1 MGPTSETLMTSHKR
15 TKLTLSSVLTGLP
28 VLASGLA
35 ILSSLACTPYERRT
49 GEYSAGAVDP
59 LKFAAPYLGR
69 GGTGK
74 MPGMGVFAFAK
85 AYANGKDVLYYPLAF
100 NGRQA
105 RTADAMGKPL
115 DQLDLNYLKPPLG
128 YVFDPT
134 ATETAPDS
142 AKCQK
147 PEGYVFDQQRDAVR
161 YDRQGNIFTAL
172 PIDSTTPGSTTYVPI
187 INEVAVTS
195 NGNPCQDIKSE
206 ATLVKRSDVSLDL
219 IPPPEGVVDAL
230 PTGKPGILFRAFA
243 IIDPAAEVT
252 TPKPMGGGN
261 GAPEECGPET
271 DAICKQFH
279 MLGIGPQR
287 WGWFKQYLLAY
298 LDGGNI
304 PLQVINPPG
313 KQRVATQNL
322 YVPTSALFW
331 NPETKQ
337 FEEKGVPGPGVGPDV
352 FEYRRGEAGYS
363 PICRIWTFD
372 PVDVND
378 PTKLEKKASDVQ
390 SPKDTGKYTY
400 CLQAPPS

>member
-1 MGPTSETLMTSHKR
+1 MGPSSKTARFPGSKR
-15 TKLTLSSVLTGLP
+15 TKLTLSSVFAGAVP
-28 VLASGLA
+28 S
-35 ILSSLACTPYERRT
+35 LSVGVALSLSLGCSPYERRS
-49 GEYSAGAVDP
+49 GEYNAGAVDP
-59 LKFAAPYLGR
+59 LKFATPYLGK
-69 GGTGK
+69 GGSGK
-74 MPGMGVFAFAK
+74 MPGMGRFEFAK
-85 AYANGKDVLYYPLAF
+85 AYANGKDVLYFPLAF

-105 RTADAMGKPL
+105 KASDP
-115 DQLDLNYLKPPLG
+115 LDLNSLKPPSG
-128 YVFDPT
+128 YVFDPS

-142 AKCQK
+142 AKCMK
-147 PEGYVFDQQRDAVR
+147 PDGYVFDQQRDAVR

-187 INEVAVTS
+187 VSEVEVRS

-230 PTGKPGILFRAFA
+230 PTGKPNGRFRAFA

-252 TPKPMGGGN
+252 TPLPVGAGN

-279 MLGIGPQR
+279 KDGMGPQR

-304 PLQVINPPG
+304 PLQVINPMG
-313 KQRVATQNL
+313 KLRVATQNL

-331 NPETKQ
+331 NPETKK
-337 FEEKGVPGPGVGPDV
+337 FEEDAVPGPGVGPDV
-352 FEYRRGEAGYS
+352 MEFRRGEAGYS

-378 PTKLEKKASDVQ
+378 PDKLEKKASDVQ
-390 SPKDTGKYTY
+390 NPKDTGKFTY

>member
-1 MGPTSETLMTSHKR
+1 MGPSSKTARFPGSKR
-15 TKLTLSSVLTGLP
+15 TKLTLSSVFAGAVP
-28 VLASGLA
+28 S
-35 ILSSLACTPYERRT
+35 LSVGVALSLSLGCSPYERRS
-49 GEYSAGAVDP
+49 GEYNAGAVDP
-59 LKFAAPYLGR
+59 LKFATPYLGK
-69 GGTGK
+69 GGSGK
-74 MPGMGVFAFAK
+74 MPGMGRFEFAK
-85 AYANGKDVLYYPLAF
+85 AYANGKDVLYFPLAF

-105 RTADAMGKPL
+105 KASDP
-115 DQLDLNYLKPPLG
+115 LDLNSLKPPSG
-128 YVFDPT
+128 YVFDPS

-142 AKCQK
+142 AKCMK
-147 PEGYVFDQQRDAVR
+147 PDGYVFDQQRDAVR

-187 INEVAVTS
+187 VSEVEVKS

-230 PTGKPGILFRAFA
+230 PTGKPNGRFRAFA

-252 TPKPMGGGN
+252 TPLPVGAGN

-279 MLGIGPQR
+279 KDGMGPQR

-304 PLQVINPPG
+304 PLQVINPMG
-313 KQRVATQNL
+313 KLRVATQNL

-331 NPETKQ
+331 NPETKK
-337 FEEKGVPGPGVGPDV
+337 FEEDAVPGPGVGPDV
-352 FEYRRGEAGYS
+352 MEFRRGEAGYS

-378 PTKLEKKASDVQ
+378 PDKLEKKASDVQ
-390 SPKDTGKYTY
+390 NPKDTGKFTY

>member
-1 MGPTSETLMTSHKR
+1 MGPSSKTARFPGSKR
-15 TKLTLSSVLTGLP
+15 TKLTLSSVFAGAVP
-28 VLASGLA
+28 S
-35 ILSSLACTPYERRT
+35 LSVGVALSLSLGCSPYERRS
-49 GEYSAGAVDP
+49 GEYNAGAVDP
-59 LKFAAPYLGR
+59 LKFATPYLGK
-69 GGTGK
+69 GGSGK
-74 MPGMGVFAFAK
+74 MPGMGRFEFAK
-85 AYANGKDVLYYPLAF
+85 AYANGKDVLYFPLAF

-105 RTADAMGKPL
+105 KASDP
-115 DQLDLNYLKPPLG
+115 LDLNSLKPPSG
-128 YVFDPT
+128 YVFDPS

-142 AKCQK
+142 AKCMK
-147 PEGYVFDQQRDAVR
+147 PDGYVFDQQRDAVR

-187 INEVAVTS
+187 VSEVEVKS

-230 PTGKPGILFRAFA
+230 PTGKPNGRFRAFA

-252 TPKPMGGGN
+252 TPLPVGAGN

-279 MLGIGPQR
+279 KDGIGPQR

-304 PLQVINPPG
+304 PLQVINPMG
-313 KQRVATQNL
+313 KLRVATQNL

-331 NPETKQ
+331 NPETKK
-337 FEEKGVPGPGVGPDV
+337 FEEDAVPGPGVGPDV
-352 FEYRRGEAGYS
+352 MEFRRGEAGYS

-378 PTKLEKKASDVQ
+378 PDKLEKKASDVQ
-390 SPKDTGKYTY
+390 NPKDTGKFTY